1 MTKGG
6 RSRRL
11 TAAIGR
17 VSVRDVDYFW
27 IKSADPE
34 TGYVLVPRTVPA
46 GTTTEVVRPAVQPA
60 APAPGPTLVLR
71 LARRDRGFTTHTLQV
86 AIAIASS
93 ASQAASLAKTLR

>member
-1 MTKGG
+1 M
-6 RSRRL
+6 RRATTRFW
-11 TAAIGR
+11 TANETARKKNTSPALVAG
-17 VSVRDVDYFW
+17 
-27 IKSADPE
+27 